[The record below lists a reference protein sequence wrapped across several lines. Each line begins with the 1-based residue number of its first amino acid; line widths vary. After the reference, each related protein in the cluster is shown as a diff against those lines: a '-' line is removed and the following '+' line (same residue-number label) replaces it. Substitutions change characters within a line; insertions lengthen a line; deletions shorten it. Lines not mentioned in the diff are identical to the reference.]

1 MPVYTPLL
9 VECIQTRRQSAIYG
23 WRLETILYKFV
34 YFVSIFNTFVM
45 LFDAKLKL
53 CYIEFFL
60 EMK

>member
-1 MPVYTPLL
+1 
-9 VECIQTRRQSAIYG
+9 
-23 WRLETILYKFV
+23 
-34 YFVSIFNTFVM
+34 M